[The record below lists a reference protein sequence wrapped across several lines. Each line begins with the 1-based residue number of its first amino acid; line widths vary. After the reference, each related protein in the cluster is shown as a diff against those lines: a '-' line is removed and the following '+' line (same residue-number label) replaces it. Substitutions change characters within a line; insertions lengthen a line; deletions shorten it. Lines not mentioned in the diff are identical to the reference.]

1 MGFDPEFARLR
12 SASSGRLETRVTQD
26 HSSHFGG
33 TMTVAYDEAIATLK
47 AMFEN
52 TDDQMIKTVLEANGG
67 PVNHH
72 VQS

>member
-1 MGFDPEFARLR
+1 
-12 SASSGRLETRVTQD
+12 
-26 HSSHFGG
+26 
-33 TMTVAYDEAIATLK
+33 MTVAYDEAIATLK